1 MARGSRGAKHEP
13 YSSYRKTSGIFPTG
27 DINKADEKT
36 SLLFSMALW
45 RNFRR
50 SFFLK
55 ISQNYLTTGHL
66 RLCHLT
72 SSSSRTFMS
81 IKLGPSLQT
90 YDDLRPLYEL
100 PELTKMTFLRLDTIK
115 IRSSRQKNLYFTWVS
130 FDHHYNW
137 RRKSSESFF
146 IMKVV
151 CHLRQVLTA
160 YVKRHLTRYTHVL
173 YGPNAKI
180 VWSTRSQL
188 TSPLRVSLIATTKQ

>member
-1 MARGSRGAKHEP
+1 MKSGLA
-13 YSSYRKTSGIFPTG
+13 YRKTSGIFPTG

-72 SSSSRTFMS
+72 ISSSRTFMS

-90 YDDLRPLYEL
+90 DDDLRPLYEL

-146 IMKVV
+146 HYESSVSFASGSHRICEAPFNALHSCAIWAQCKNCVEHPEPIDESITCQLD
-151 CHLRQVLTA
+151 CH
-160 YVKRHLTRYTHVL
+160 
-173 YGPNAKI
+173 N
-180 VWSTRSQL
+180 
-188 TSPLRVSLIATTKQ
+188 